1 MTARWTDRICD
12 FLARVTFVVATALC
26 VVMLIVTLIHIFFRY
41 VLNDSLSWSEEF
53 LRFSLVWFSLLSASL
68 IHKDRGHIGIVL
80 FRQLMPARIGAF
92 LVRIMPLI
100 AVVTTAIIT
109 FYGIGLVFR
118 VEGQLTPA
126 LRIPV
131 AVPYLSIPVSFLF
144 MTIYGLQHLI
154 EDARPKEG

>member
-1 MTARWTDRICD
+1 MTTRWTARICD
-12 FLARVTFVVATALC
+12 YLARITFVSATALC
-26 VVMLIVTLIHIFFRY
+26 IVMLIVTLIHIFYRY
-41 VLNDSLSWSEEF
+41 VLNNSLTWSEEF

-80 FRQLMPARIGAF
+80 FRQRMPTRIGAF
-92 LVRIMPLI
+92 LERVIPLI
-100 AVVTTAIIT
+100 AVVTTALIT
-109 FYGIGLVFR
+109 IYGAGLVLR

-144 MTIYGLQHLI
+144 MTVYGVQHLI
-154 EDARPKEG
+154 EDMRSKGD